1 MINLISAKIV
11 LATLKTIRTGQLTL
25 KLPDGTIREFGKNT
39 EVTGTATVNRAYLT
53 VHHWSAFR
61 HTLLRGD
68 IGFAEAFM
76 RGLWTTDNLNDLLD
90 IIVQNREIL
99 DRPIR
104 GLTLTNVINK
114 IRHWLNK
121 NTKSQAKKNIEAH
134 YDLGNDFYSLWLDET
149 MSYSSGLFR
158 GSRYPK
164 TSDLKEAQLNKI
176 DRAINRLGYLGEKS
190 STLEIGCGWGGLA
203 VERLKNHPGKHTG
216 ITLSNEQR
224 IWAEQLMRREELS
237 ERCTIELRDY
247 RDVTGI
253 FDGIVS
259 IEMIEAVG
267 RDYWITF
274 FETISTLLKPGGRAV
289 IQAITIDEHLFNEYE
304 SGVDFIQ
311 TYIFPGGMLMTKNHF
326 YDFATKAN
334 LTVSDALEFG
344 QDYASTLLQ
353 WHDRF
358 ITNWLTIKDLGFDNR
373 FKNMWEFYLA
383 YCRSGFL
390 NKNIDVV
397 QFTLTKA
404 QNH

>member
-1 MINLISAKIV
+1 
-11 LATLKTIRTGQLTL
+11 
-25 KLPDGTIREFGKNT
+25 
-39 EVTGTATVNRAYLT
+39 
-53 VHHWSAFR
+53 
-61 HTLLRGD
+61 
-68 IGFAEAFM
+68 
-76 RGLWTTDNLNDLLD
+76 
-90 IIVQNREIL
+90 
-99 DRPIR
+99 
-104 GLTLTNVINK
+104 
-114 IRHWLNK
+114 
-121 NTKSQAKKNIEAH
+121 
-134 YDLGNDFYSLWLDET
+134 
-149 MSYSSGLFR
+149 
-158 GSRYPK
+158 
-164 TSDLKEAQLNKI
+164 
-176 DRAINRLGYLGEKS
+176 
-190 STLEIGCGWGGLA
+190 
-203 VERLKNHPGKHTG
+203 
-216 ITLSNEQR
+216 
-224 IWAEQLMRREELS
+224 MRREELS